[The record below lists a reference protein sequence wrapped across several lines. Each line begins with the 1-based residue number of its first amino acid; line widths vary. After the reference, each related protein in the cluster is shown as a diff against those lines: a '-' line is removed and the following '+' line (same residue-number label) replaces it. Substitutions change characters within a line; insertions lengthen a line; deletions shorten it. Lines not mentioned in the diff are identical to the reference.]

1 MAIQRNLTTSPFRT
15 TAGSYEAPV
24 EGIVDYGAF
33 DRGLEKGLAPG
44 LAFAE
49 EKKKKEEEADKIKL
63 DVSTKAFTG
72 VNKNEMTGDVDLKT
86 NDLFE
91 VNAVEAMSRFRPQY
105 IEAVKKGDVQTQNKI
120 LRSIGDAKKSYSNLA
135 EYVKNVGDPQTFDG
149 KVSNTRF
156 IDENGKEIYYDAKKF
171 TYTNNNNPQNIR
183 QGVKVNKNGI
193 AKQGFYVKYGDR
205 QVFLNTQDMDQA
217 YRDSHF
223 EIKDNLQADIGDS
236 TRKGGTAELFTREPQ
251 YNTDKDST
259 VTITLADGSQVQ
271 TSDGDSTKYIRQ
283 QFYDK
288 AKSSATIFA
297 ENKYQTTS
305 DPTNESAW
313 QQLLDDKTFVSHL
326 GTETITD
333 ENGNESVVPI
343 KISADDRNNNS
354 YDDEEKIDLLRDY
367 AAERWKISVADKGY
381 ITGDNGRALE
391 RNTVAYN
398 ATQSE
403 TTKPI
408 EEEDIG
414 DNTVIGFMENIFS
427 RFNAASSGA
436 SSVLKDS
443 PIYEEGKK
451 GGILEGDAAQ
461 NTLTLLRGRKFDG
474 KKIVDVKYTKV
485 GNKKDKEGNI
495 TGPDLRLQVFTQ
507 TGDDEIPQMSLVNI
521 SDAGSRREFLEDIAR
536 SKFGEGTAISREIA
550 EAYTNIQTTRSEV
563 QGVFG
568 IYSDRL
574 RKTLETGQWDN
585 NIPAKYKAAFD
596 AVMDRRAEEDF
607 ENN

>member
-49 EKKKKEEEADKIKL
+49 EEKKKDEEADKIKL

-120 LRSIGDAKKSYSNLA
+120 LRSIADAKKSYSNLA

-156 IDENGKEIYYDAKKF
+156 IDENGKEIYYDSELF

-183 QGVKVNKNGI
+183 QGVKVNERGI
-193 AKQGFYVKYGDR
+193 AKQGFYVKTSDG

-236 TRKGGTAELFTREPQ
+236 TRKGGTAELFTRQPE
-251 YNTDKDST
+251 YNTNKDST

-326 GTETITD
+326 GTETITNA
-333 ENGNESVVPI
+333 NGNESVVPR
-343 KISADDRNNNS
+343 KILPEDRELLARLYS
-354 YDDEEKIDLLRDY
+354 DEEKIALLRDY

-398 ATQSE
+398 ATQST

-408 EEEDIG
+408 EEEEG
-414 DNTVIGFMENIFS
+414 SGFGFGSTPGLSDAS
-427 RFNAASSGA
+427 RILAQINFNQSGA
-436 SSVLKDS
+436 SGASLNYFKGIKVKGGEVENPRIVREGENKFLVYDVNTGTTILQAKGKEQRFNLSDTEDRANLARLKALTLTGADEDTDATIETLPQAIKLRTNTQDVFGFYSLENREKGITGQSKYAEAILSPDWKSWWSTNKGNYNQIPDKKTEQIKRSENILKDFNLS
-443 PIYEEGKK
+443 I
-451 GGILEGDAAQ
+451 
-461 NTLTLLRGRKFDG
+461 N
-474 KKIVDVKYTKV
+474 
-485 GNKKDKEGNI
+485 
-495 TGPDLRLQVFTQ
+495 
-507 TGDDEIPQMSLVNI
+507 
-521 SDAGSRREFLEDIAR
+521 
-536 SKFGEGTAISREIA
+536 
-550 EAYTNIQTTRSEV
+550 
-563 QGVFG
+563 
-568 IYSDRL
+568 
-574 RKTLETGQWDN
+574 
-585 NIPAKYKAAFD
+585 
-596 AVMDRRAEEDF
+596 
-607 ENN
+607 

>member
-49 EKKKKEEEADKIKL
+49 EEKKKDEEADKIKL

-91 VNAVEAMSRFRPQY
+91 VKAVEAMSRFRPQY

-120 LRSIGDAKKSYSNLA
+120 LRSIADAKKSYSNLA

-156 IDENGKEIYYDAKKF
+156 IDENGKEIYYDAELF

-183 QGVKVNKNGI
+183 QGVKVNERGI
-193 AKQGFYVKYGDR
+193 AKQGFYVKTSDG

-271 TSDGDSTKYIRQ
+271 TSGGDSTKYIRQ

-313 QQLLDDKTFVSHL
+313 QQLLDDETFVSHL

-333 ENGNESVVPI
+333 ESGNESVVPR
-343 KISADDRNNNS
+343 KISADDRENNY
-354 YDDEEKIDLLRDY
+354 YDDEEKIALLRDY

-398 ATQSE
+398 ATQST

-408 EEEDIG
+408 EEEETGNVTRIINEAG
-414 DNTVIGFMENIFS
+414 NLYSELNRVS
-427 RFNAASSGA
+427 
-436 SSVLKDS
+436 
-443 PIYEEGKK
+443 K
-451 GGILEGDAAQ
+451 G
-461 NTLTLLRGRKFDG
+461 
-474 KKIVDVKYTKV
+474 
-485 GNKKDKEGNI
+485 
-495 TGPDLRLQVFTQ
+495 
-507 TGDDEIPQMSLVNI
+507 
-521 SDAGSRREFLEDIAR
+521 AR
-536 SKFGEGTAISREIA
+536 SEEHTSELQSRLHLVCRLLLEKKK
-550 EAYTNIQTTRSEV
+550 TNT
-563 QGVFG
+563 
-568 IYSDRL
+568 
-574 RKTLETGQWDN
+574 K
-585 NIPAKYKAAFD
+585 K
-596 AVMDRRAEEDF
+596 
-607 ENN
+607 